1 MRRRRADRREVE
13 PDPRYNNVK
22 VQTFINHVLKRGKKN
37 LATQMV
43 YDAFSIMEEKTGK
56 DPVELFEQAIENS
69 SPRMEVR
76 PRRIGGA
83 TYQIPM
89 EVPPHR
95 QFTLATR
102 WILEAVR
109 SRSGVQFPERLA
121 SELLSASN
129 NEGSAVRKKEESH
142 RMAKA
147 NRAFSHF
154 RY

>member
-1 MRRRRADRREVE
+1 MRRRRSDRREVS

-22 VQTFINHVLKRGKKN
+22 VQTFINHVLKRGKKS
-37 LATQMV
+37 LASRMV
-43 YDAFSIMEEKTGK
+43 YDAFEIIEEKSGK
-56 DPVELFEQAIENS
+56 DPVEVFEQAIENS

-95 QFTLATR
+95 QFALATR

-129 NEGSAVRKKEESH
+129 DEGSAVRKKEESH

>member
-1 MRRRRADRREVE
+1 MRRRRADRREIP
-13 PDPRYNNVK
+13 PDTRYNSVK

-37 LATQMV
+37 LATKLV
-43 YDAFSIMEEKTGK
+43 YDSFEIIKDKTGQ
-56 DPVELFEQAIENS
+56 DPLEVFEQALENA

-102 WILEAVR
+102 WILESVR
-109 SRSGVQFPERLA
+109 SRTGEQFPDRLA

>member
-1 MRRRRADRREVE
+1 
-13 PDPRYNNVK
+13 
-22 VQTFINHVLKRGKKN
+22 L
-37 LATQMV
+37 V
-43 YDAFSIMEEKTGK
+43 YDSFDLIEEKTGQ
-56 DPVELFEQAIENS
+56 DPLEVFEQAIENS

-89 EVPPHR
+89 EVPTHR

-102 WILEAVR
+102 WILDSVR
-109 SRSGVQFPERLA
+109 SRTGEQFPERLA

-154 RY
+154 RF